1 MKTCG
6 KCGWSNSDDVYICA
20 ICGSP
25 LKLFAYRHEA
35 PSRVLNQEPPRAGGF
50 WHAVGLGFRGYFN
63 FGGTATREDFNSWL
77 YFRIGVVSS
86 FFVWIGLLAIDFLPA
101 KVYEA
106 LFCVWLVADVVTI
119 LPTFSVHVRRLHAKE
134 RSGFWALP
142 AAILF
147 AIYRLLWLVPLLNGS
162 ESLFAALFVIIF
174 LSTVSVLAAL
184 AWYCSCD

>member
-6 KCGWSNSDDVYICA
+6 KCGWSNLDDAYLCA
-20 ICGSP
+20 ICGTP
-25 LKLFAYRHEA
+25 LKLFAYCRET
-35 PSRVLNQEPPRAGGF
+35 PPCVQDQGSPRPRSF
-50 WHAVGLGFRGYFN
+50 WQAVGLGFRGYFN
-63 FGGTATREDFNSWL
+63 FGGTASREEFKSWL
-77 YFRIGVVSS
+77 YFRIGVVATL
-86 FFVWIGLLAIDFLPA
+86 FIWIGLLAIDFLPA
-101 KVYEA
+101 KAYEA
-106 LFCVWLVADVVTI
+106 LFCVWLVADAVTI

-147 AIYRLLWLVPLLNGS
+147 TLYRLMWLVPLLNGS

-184 AWYCSCD
+184 AWYCSRA